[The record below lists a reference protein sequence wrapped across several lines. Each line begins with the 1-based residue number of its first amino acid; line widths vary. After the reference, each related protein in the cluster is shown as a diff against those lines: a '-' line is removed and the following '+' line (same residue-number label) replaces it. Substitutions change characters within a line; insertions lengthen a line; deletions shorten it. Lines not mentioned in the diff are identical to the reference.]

1 MLFFCK
7 KRIFSRPRATAAPR
21 SCARCSRLFRRWRAG
36 FAAALLATLLLGAGC
51 GTNPVT
57 GESELALVSTE
68 QEIGIGRQ
76 SYGPQRQ
83 AEGGDYVLEPAL
95 TRYVQDVGARLAA
108 VSDRQLPYEFRI
120 VNDSTPNAWAL
131 PGGKI
136 AINRGLLVELE
147 TEAELAAVLA
157 HEIVH
162 AAARHG
168 AQGMERGTLLQ
179 GALIATG
186 VALGDA
192 AYRDLAM
199 SGAQLGAQMVHT
211 KYGRD
216 AEREADLYGMRYMAR
231 AGYDPAAAAHL
242 QETFVRLAE
251 GREANWLEGL
261 FASHPPSRERVD
273 NNRVEARRLGVANGV
288 VGRERYQQAIARL
301 KRNRPAYEAY
311 DTAREAIAED
321 RRKAALELV
330 EKALRIEPEESLF
343 HGLRG
348 DLLAAAGNK
357 REARA
362 SYDRALEL
370 NPDYF
375 KHYLSRGFVRRDLG
389 DVAGARSDF
398 SRSLDLL
405 PTKEAR
411 YGLGRL
417 AADRGDASEA
427 VRQFRTVADTDTPVG
442 RTAARDLAKLD
453 LEDNP
458 GNYIAAGVR
467 LNARG
472 YLDVVVENRAALAVE
487 RIRVAVL
494 REAGAA
500 RRSVATYAVD
510 GRLDPG
516 QRRAFPTELG
526 PLDAAAARHYAA
538 RVVRAV
544 VAGQ

>member
-1 MLFFCK
+1 V
-7 KRIFSRPRATAAPR
+7 
-21 SCARCSRLFRRWRAG
+21 
-36 FAAALLATLLLGAGC
+36 ATLLVVLLLGGGC

-57 GESELALVSTE
+57 GESELAFVSTE

-76 SYGPQRQ
+76 AYGPQRQ

-95 TRYVQDVGARLAA
+95 TRYVDDIGARLAA
-108 VSDRQLPYEFRI
+108 VSDRRLPYEFRV

-147 TEAELAAVLA
+147 SEAELAAVLA

-162 AAARHG
+162 AAARHS

-192 AYRDLAM
+192 GYRDLAM
-199 SGAQLGAQMVHT
+199 TGAQLGAQMVHT

-231 AGYDPAAAAHL
+231 AGYDPSAAVHL

-261 FASHPPSRERVD
+261 FASHPPSRERVE
-273 NNRVEARRLGVANGV
+273 NNRIEAARLAVANGV

-311 DTAREAIAED
+311 DKAREAVAGD
-321 RRKAALELV
+321 RRKEALALV
-330 EKALRIEPEESLF
+330 EKAIRIEPAESLF
-343 HGLRG
+343 HGLKG
-348 DLLAAAGNK
+348 DLLAAAGRK
-357 REARA
+357 PEAEA
-362 SYDRALEL
+362 SYDRALDL

-389 DVAGARSDF
+389 DDAGARSDF

-417 AADRGDASEA
+417 AADRGDAGEA
-427 VRQFRTVADTDTPVG
+427 VRQFRAVADTDSPVG
-442 RTAARDLAKLD
+442 RAAARDLAKID
-453 LEDNP
+453 LAANP
-458 GNYIAAGVR
+458 ANYIAAGVR
-467 LNARG
+467 LNSRG
-472 YLDVVVENRAALAVE
+472 YLDVVVENRAGVVVD
-487 RIRVAVL
+487 RVRVSVV
-494 REAGAA
+494 RGSGGAG
-500 RRSVATYAVD
+500 RSVATYAVE

-516 QRRAFPTELG
+516 KRRAFPTELG
-526 PLDAAAARHYAA
+526 PLDAAAARGYSA
-538 RVVRAV
+538 RVVRAA